1 MSETNQAESRKK
13 VFKFCAYL
21 ALSVVVSVLIFLVLR
36 SVFLWWNSR
45 PATAEIATSLSTS
58 THNQQ
63 KTVDAP
69 PTQQMPTQYGHTDS
83 NSETK
88 QLIPALEKELEEI
101 SLQYGSKSVAS
112 ITPVAHTV
120 FLTVPALHARSVD
133 EPPIPEAN
141 SADEDDAATRL
152 RRVGVISRPDP
163 TQWTAWVYTPT
174 GYRIDRVTYPP
185 DTENLFT
192 EVRYEDDS
200 RDIFFGNGSSSTPLK
215 KKSAARRFCNV
226 GGYPVTITIFFSQQK

>member
-36 SVFLWWNSR
+36 SVFLWWKSH
-45 PATAEIATSLSTS
+45 PATAEITTSSSTS
-58 THNQQ
+58 THQQ
-63 KTVDAP
+63 KTIDAP
-69 PTQQMPTQYGHTDS
+69 PTQQMPTQYDHTD

-88 QLIPALEKELEEI
+88 QLIPALEKESEEI
-101 SLQYGSKSVAS
+101 SLQYGSKSVSS

-120 FLTVPALHARSVD
+120 FLTVPALYARSVD

-141 SADEDDAATRL
+141 SADEDDATTRL
-152 RRVGVISRPDP
+152 RRVGVISRPAP

-174 GYRIDRVTYPP
+174 GYRIDRVAYPP

-192 EVRYEDDS
+192 EVLYEDGG
-200 RDIFFGNGSSSTPLK
+200 RHVFFGNGSSSAPLK